1 MMKAFDFDNGGTMPA
16 LGLGTWKADPG
27 VVASVVRKAIGI
39 GYRHFDCAPIYGNE
53 AEIGAAINAAI
64 SAGEIRREELWIT
77 SKLWNSDHARADVA
91 PALKRTLDD
100 LGLEY
105 LDLYLIHW
113 PIAFK
118 PGVIFPKDA
127 QEYLSAEQAPLNQTW
142 AGMEQATSSGMCRH
156 IGVSNFSRNKIE
168 KLLDTATI
176 RPAVNQVESHPY
188 LTQEDLFNWCHEQDI
203 VLTAYSPLGSGDRA
217 EAMKKADEPSLL
229 KDPVILSIAEKHALS
244 AGQVLIAWALN
255 RGTSVI
261 PKSSNPKRLRENF
274 AAGEVSLG
282 AAAMSEIDNLDRGY
296 RFVDGTF
303 FTGDNSPYSLD
314 SLWG

>member
-1 MMKAFDFDNGGTMPA
+1 MKAFDFGKGGTMPA

-27 VVASVVRKAIGI
+27 VVASVVREAIGI

-53 AEIGAAINAAI
+53 AEIGKAIKAAIR
-64 SAGEIRREELWIT
+64 AGEVRREELWVT
-77 SKLWNSDHARADVA
+77 SKLWNSDHARADVT
-91 PALKRTLDD
+91 PALGRTLGD

-113 PIAFK
+113 PIAFR
-118 PGVIFPKDA
+118 PGVIFPEDA
-127 QEYLSAEQAPLNQTW
+127 EEYLSIEQAPISQTW
-142 AGMEQATSSGMCRH
+142 AGMEQAASSGLCRN
-156 IGVSNFSRNKIE
+156 IGVSNFSRSKIE

-188 LTQEDLFNWCHEQDI
+188 LQQQDLLQWCNEQDI

-217 EAMKKADEPSLL
+217 ETMKRADEPSLL
-229 KDPVILSIAEKHALS
+229 KDPVILSIAEQQGLS

-261 PKSSNPKRLRENF
+261 PKSSNPDRLRENF
-274 AAGEVSLG
+274 AAGEASLG
-282 AAAMSEIDNLDRGY
+282 AAAMSEIDNLDRSY

-303 FTGDNSPYSLD
+303 FTGRGSPYTLD
-314 SLWG
+314 DLWG

>member
-1 MMKAFDFDNGGTMPA
+1 MKAFDFGNGSTMPA

-27 VVASVVRKAIGI
+27 VVASVVREAIGI

-53 AEIGAAINAAI
+53 TEIGTAIKAAIR
-64 SAGEIRREELWIT
+64 AGEVRREELWVT
-77 SKLWNSDHARADVA
+77 SKLWNSDHARADVT
-91 PALKRTLDD
+91 PALERTLGD

-113 PIAFK
+113 PIAFR
-118 PGVIFPKDA
+118 PGVVFPEHA
-127 QEYLSAEQAPLNQTW
+127 GEYLGIEQAPISQTW
-142 AGMEQATSSGMCRH
+142 AGMEQAVSSGLCRN
-156 IGVSNFSRNKIE
+156 IGVSNFSRSKIE

-188 LTQEDLFNWCHEQDI
+188 LAQQDLLQWCNEQDI

-217 EAMKKADEPSLL
+217 EAMKRADEPALL
-229 KDPVILSIAEKHALS
+229 KDPVILSIAEQHGLS

-261 PKSSNPKRLRENF
+261 PKSSNPDRLRENF
-274 AAGEVSLG
+274 AAGEASLS
-282 AAAMSEIDNLDRGY
+282 AAAMREIDNLDRGY

-303 FTGDNSPYSLD
+303 FTGRGSPYSLD
-314 SLWG
+314 DLWG